1 MAGFDQVGPGHV
13 LFAALLACTPAAGAR
28 MAAARMAKLVEQR
41 YVRVLIS

>member
-13 LFAALLACTPAAGAR
+13 LFAALLACTPAGAR
-28 MAAARMAKLVEQR
+28 MAAAQMAELVEQR